1 MKIAFFN
8 SYYSP
13 DIGGGAEVT
22 LKVLVESMRNAGHE
36 VMVFCQGREKGVR
49 LDQVDGVQVVRMG
62 LENMYFPLVRDD
74 VAPSRLDRF
83 LWHFRDQDNRA
94 VVEAIAS
101 ELNKFAPD
109 VASCHNLAG
118 MSVSVWA
125 HLEARRIPIVQVLH
139 DQYLLCPKTSMTK
152 GDSVCEKQCFDCGL
166 LRRQHA
172 SKSRSVN
179 AVVGV
184 SRYILDKLFAAG
196 YFAEARDKYVI
207 NNVRNPNF
215 WQNLVSDAEP
225 RKSHGL
231 TFGYIGGIT
240 PIKGVELLL
249 ADFLSSDLPADANLR
264 IAGSGDAAYVEG
276 LKARYPGKRI
286 EWLGYSTPK
295 DFYSSIDVLV
305 VPSIWHD
312 TLPGVVFE
320 AFGYGLPV
328 VGSTRGGIPE
338 MVQHGVNGLLFDPAV
353 PGALAGALQ
362 QMSNPDLLARFSV
375 AAEQSSEAF
384 KDVVGWV
391 KSYEDVYRRASAV
404 AVSG

>member
-22 LKVLVESMRNAGHE
+22 LKVLVESMRQAGHE
-36 VMVFCQGREKGVR
+36 VMVFCQGRKKGVH
-49 LDQVDGVQVVRMG
+49 LDVVDGVQVVRVG
-62 LENMYFPLVRDD
+62 LESMYFPLVRDD
-74 VAPSRLDRF
+74 VAPSKLDRF
-83 LWHFRDQDNRA
+83 LWHFRDQDNPS
-94 VVEAIAS
+94 VVQAIHS
-101 ELNKFAPD
+101 VLDNFAPD

-118 MSVSVWA
+118 LSVSVWG
-125 HLEARRIPIVQVLH
+125 HLHARGTPIVQVLH

-152 GDSVCEKQCFDCGL
+152 GDAVCEKQCFDCGF

-172 SKSRSVN
+172 AKSRTVS

-184 SRYILDKLFAAG
+184 SRYILDKLLAAG
-196 YFAEARDKYVI
+196 YFSNARDNVVI

-215 WQNLVSDAEP
+215 WQKPGTDIGPQEQ
-225 RKSHGL
+225 RGL

-240 PIKGVELLL
+240 PIKGIELLL
-249 ADFLSSDLPADANLR
+249 ADFLESDFPDDVTLR
-264 IAGSGDAAYVEG
+264 IAGSGDAAYVDG
-276 LKARYPGKRI
+276 LKARYADRRI
-286 EWLGYSTPK
+286 VWLGYSKPK
-295 DFYSSIDVLV
+295 EFYSGIDVLV

-338 MVQHGVNGLLFDPAV
+338 MVQHGVNGLLFDPAE
-353 PGALAGALQ
+353 PGALAGALR
-362 QMSNPDLLARFSV
+362 QMANTDVLERLSV

-384 KDVVGWV
+384 KDVPGWV
-391 KSYEDVYRRASAV
+391 KSYEDVYRRASAM